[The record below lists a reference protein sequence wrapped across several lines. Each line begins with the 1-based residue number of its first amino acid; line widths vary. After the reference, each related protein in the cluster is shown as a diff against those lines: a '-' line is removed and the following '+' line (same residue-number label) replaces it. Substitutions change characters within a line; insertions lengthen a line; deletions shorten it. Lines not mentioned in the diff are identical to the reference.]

1 MVQIDQPHT
10 RKGQD
15 SGVKIEK
22 IIPVHKGDPSTYQ
35 IDYKK
40 YQSAVS
46 WALLEKCSVE
56 IRFNNFYV

>member
-40 YQSAVS
+40 YQPAVT
-46 WALLEKCSVE
+46 WALLVSVP
-56 IRFNNFYV
+56 